1 MTEAT
6 PSGATKRKPEW
17 VFYDGTC
24 GLCHRAV
31 RFLVRRDRDGTLFR
45 FAPLQGGTFRQE
57 IPEPQRTDLPH
68 SVVVKTSNGGVLTR
82 SEATTYLARRLDRP
96 WRWLGG
102 LMGLVPPWV
111 LDLGYDGVAAVRNRL
126 FRAPADLCPNLP
138 PALRSRFH
146 D

>member
-1 MTEAT
+1 MTEAA
-6 PSGATKRKPEW
+6 PKRAAKREPEW

-45 FAPLQGGTFRQE
+45 FAPLQGETFLRE
-57 IPEPQRTDLPH
+57 IPESQRVDLPH

-82 SEATTYLARRLDRP
+82 SEATTYLARKLDRP

-102 LMGLVPPWV
+102 LMGLVPPSV
-111 LDLGYDGVAAVRNRL
+111 LDLGYDGVAVVRGRL
-126 FRAPADLCPNLP
+126 FSPPADFCPTLP
-138 PALRSRFH
+138 PTLRSRFH